1 MGLKMNVL
9 TFCLALVIESRRPRV
24 AGFVSTIKEW
34 GFEKNDFLH
43 CEGGRPDA
51 RLTNRN
57 IDRNGAT
64 EQAGFPGVSR
74 FREPSPRRPGKIDSA
89 G

>member
-9 TFCLALVIESRRPRV
+9 TFCLALVIESRRHPPGV

-34 GFEKNDFLH
+34 GFEKDDFLH

-51 RLTNRN
+51 RLTDRN
-57 IDRNGAT
+57 LDRNGAT
-64 EQAGFPGVSR
+64 EQAGFPEVSR
-74 FREPSPRRPGKIDSA
+74 FREPSPRAPTR
-89 G
+89 